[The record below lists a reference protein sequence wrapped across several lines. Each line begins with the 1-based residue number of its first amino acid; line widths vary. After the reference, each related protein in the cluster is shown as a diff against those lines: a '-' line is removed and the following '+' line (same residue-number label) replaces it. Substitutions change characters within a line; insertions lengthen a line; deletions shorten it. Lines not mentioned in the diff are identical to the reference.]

1 MAVPKEGER
10 GALTLLDRV
19 SKIEIR
25 SIGKKQSAAMRNPA
39 LQERRNRQVLAD
51 LVRTYIETGEPVSSR
66 AISRRFEEVLSTAT
80 IRNIMADLEDGGYL
94 YQPHTSAGRV
104 PTAAAYRFFA
114 QEIASQA
121 TLNADD
127 RAWIQRELAGA
138 RTPSEVTERAGHVL
152 AEVSSGLGIVV
163 SPPLGK
169 TVLEHARM
177 WLLPDGRVV
186 VVLISPGGATRDKV
200 LRPARPFTQPEL
212 DATAEFLNRRY
223 SGWTLEAIRTDL
235 LQKLA
240 TERERYED
248 IARKALELCDPSVIG
263 EDAARRVHVEG
274 TAQMVG
280 AAEFS
285 SQDQLRELLAAIEEK
300 HRLVTVLN
308 ACIETPEPVYVQI
321 GVKEISQSGENL
333 AVISAPY
340 TSSEQ
345 VQGSLGV
352 LGPTRM
358 HYERTMTAV
367 AYVAQLFSEV
377 LTKIKK

>member
-1 MAVPKEGER
+1 
-10 GALTLLDRV
+10 
-19 SKIEIR
+19 
-25 SIGKKQSAAMRNPA
+25 MRNPA
-39 LQERRNRQVLAD
+39 LQERRNRQILAD

-66 AISRRFEEVLSTAT
+66 AISKRFEEVLSTAT

-121 TLNADD
+121 TLSPDD
-127 RAWIQRELAGA
+127 RAWIRRELAGA

-152 AEVSSGLGIVV
+152 AEVSQGLGIVV

-212 DATAEFLNRRY
+212 DATAEFLNRMY
-223 SGWTLEAIRTDL
+223 SGWTLEAIRADL

-248 IARKALELCDPSVIG
+248 VARKALELCDPAVIG
-263 EDAARRVHVEG
+263 EESSRQVHVEG

-280 AAEFS
+280 ATEFA
-285 SQDQLRELLAAIEEK
+285 SQAQLRELLSAIEEK

-321 GVKEISQSGENL
+321 GVKEIPQSGENL

-358 HYERTMTAV
+358 HYERTVTAV
-367 AYVAQLFSEV
+367 AYVAQLFSEA
-377 LTKIKK
+377 LTKIKE